1 MALYLVY
8 TITAV
13 IGWREWRSKAVYID
27 LFMIGFLFALLAVFT
42 LSPNKASVYDIGN
55 ENWHLQSEAY
65 MTVKD
70 GKKLSS

>member
-1 MALYLVY
+1 
-8 TITAV
+8 
-13 IGWREWRSKAVYID
+13 
-27 LFMIGFLFALLAVFT
+27 MIGFLFALLAVFT

-70 GKKLSS
+70 GKKLSSRDRKSVV